1 MNPASSAV
9 VPSPVAIT
17 PQLLAQHSITAQEYD
32 RILAALGRVPSLTEL
47 GIYSVM
53 WSEHCSYKSSRV
65 HLKRLPT
72 KSKRVVQGP
81 GENAG
86 IIDVGDGWGC
96 AFKIESHN
104 HPSYIEPFQGAS
116 TGVGGILRDIFT
128 MGARPLAVMDSL
140 RFGPIEPG
148 GAELDLLAKNHSI
161 VEGVVSGI
169 AGYGN
174 CFGVPNLGGETKFEP
189 CYSGNPLVNAFAL
202 GMVRIDE
209 IFYGKASGTGN
220 PVIYVGAK
228 TGRDGIHG
236 ASLLASA
243 EFNEQS
249 QEKRPNVQVG
259 DPFMEKLL
267 LEACLEAMRTGAVLA
282 IQDMGAAGLTSSS
295 SEMASRGGMG
305 IEIDLARVPQRETG
319 ITPYEIML
327 SESQERMLLIAE
339 RGREA
344 EVLQVFEK
352 WGLDAVEI
360 GQVTADK
367 KLRVLNRGV
376 LEAEIAADAIA
387 EQGPVYERPI
397 AEPKA
402 RRGGELPLIEFS
414 ARSIFTENFRRLLAS
429 PTIASKEWIFGQY
442 DYQVR
447 TNTRV
452 VPGGGD
458 AAVVRIKGT
467 RRALALSTDGNG
479 RWCQLNPRLGAM
491 HAVAEAARNVACS
504 GAQPV
509 AATNC
514 LNFGNPEKP
523 EVMWQFREAI
533 DGIAEACRELEVPI
547 TGGNV
552 SFYNETLGRAIAPT
566 PILGVLGILE
576 DAERALGMGFQQDG
590 DAIVLLDAGQNPATA
605 EELQRELSSSEY
617 AKVIHGMESGQP
629 PRLNLAEEK
638 SLVNCLL
645 ALAREGLA
653 ASAHDV
659 SDGGL
664 AVTLAESG
672 FVSEGL
678 AAQVDLPTGAPFEA
692 ELFSERGARAV
703 ISARPDF
710 VSRIAEIAAQYA
722 VRAER
727 IGRVTQGEFRIQLNG
742 QMAIRGSSESLRRV
756 WKEAIQQA
764 LQPE

>member
-1 MNPASSAV
+1 MSV
-9 VPSPVAIT
+9 TQTTQISPEVAADHGLT
-17 PQLLAQHSITAQEYD
+17 PEEYA
-32 RILAALGRVPSLTEL
+32 RIQKILGRDPNITEL
-47 GIYSVM
+47 GIFSVM
-53 WSEHCSYKSSRV
+53 WSEHCSYKSSRI
-65 HLKRLPT
+65 HLRRLPT
-72 KSKRVVQGP
+72 QGKHVVQGP

-86 IIDVGDGWGC
+86 VVDIGDGLC
-96 AFKIESHN
+96 AVFKMESHN
-104 HPSYIEPFQGAS
+104 HPSFVEPFQGAA

-128 MGARPLAVMDSL
+128 MGARPIAVLDSL
-140 RFGPIEPG
+140 RFGPIVAEKG
-148 GAELDLLAKNHSI
+148 EGAASAEDIAQNRRI
-161 VEGVVSGI
+161 FDGVIRGI
-169 AGYGN
+169 SFYGN
-174 CFGVPNLGGETKFEP
+174 CFGVPTVGGEVVFDSS
-189 CYSGNPLVNAFAL
+189 YSRNPLVNVLAL
-202 GMVRIDE
+202 GIARRDQL
-209 IFYGKASGTGN
+209 FFAKARGVGN

-243 EFNEQS
+243 EFSEQS

-305 IEIDLARVPQRETG
+305 IEIDLARVPQRETA

-344 EVLQVFEK
+344 EVLKVFDK

-360 GQVTADK
+360 GRVTDDQ
-367 KLRVLNRGV
+367 KLRVLNDGV
-376 LEAEIAADAIA
+376 LEAEISADAIA
-387 EQGPVYERPI
+387 EQGPVYERPM

-402 RRGGELPLIEFS
+402 HRGAKSPLIEFS

-467 RRALALSTDGNG
+467 QRALALSTDGNG

-523 EVMWQFREAI
+523 EVMWQFHEAI
-533 DGIAEACRELEVPI
+533 DGMAEACRELGVPI

-552 SFYNETLGRAIAPT
+552 SFYNETLGRPIAPT

-590 DAIVLLDAGQNPATA
+590 DAIVLLDAGKNPPTT
-605 EELQRELSSSEY
+605 EQMRRELSSSEY
-617 AKVIHGMESGQP
+617 AKVIHGIESGEP
-629 PRLNLAEEK
+629 PRLDLTEEK
-638 SLVNCLL
+638 SLVNCMV
-645 ALAREGLA
+645 ALASDDLV
-653 ASAHDV
+653 ASAHDI

-664 AVTLAESG
+664 AVALAESG

-678 AAQVDLPTGAPFEA
+678 AAQVDLPAAAPFEV
-692 ELFSERGARAV
+692 ELFNERGARAV
-703 ISARPDF
+703 VSARPDF

-722 VRAER
+722 VRAQR
-727 IGRVTQGEFRIQLNG
+727 IGKVTPGEFRIQLNG
-742 QMAIRGSSESLRRV
+742 QMAIRGSSESLRQV